1 MFVAAQFVEDFKGRI
16 SGVGCRGGCCLAR
29 ERLCCTPTIAASYQ
43 TAIAAPRGCLFETGT
58 RCNDRRFDLP
68 KSRSGIRKVSR
79 CWNECNFVANESFLI
94 KYVPSKFYTSTEND
108 PPIDIPIIRYFLKD
122 KKERKIL
129 PGSRREKNKKKYILS
144 REMEKFEVDRLER
157 VDETV

>member
-1 MFVAAQFVEDFKGRI
+1 MFQHSLLKILREGYREWDVEVGVAWPEKGSVALPRLRPLI
-16 SGVGCRGGCCLAR
+16 KLRSPLLEVAFSKLERDVTIDASTCRSHAPGYV
-29 ERLCCTPTIAASYQ
+29 RLLL
-43 TAIAAPRGCLFETGT
+43 G
-58 RCNDRRFDLP
+58 
-68 KSRSGIRKVSR
+68 

-122 KKERKIL
+122 KKKRKIL
-129 PGSRREKNKKKYILS
+129 PGSRRVKNKKKYILS